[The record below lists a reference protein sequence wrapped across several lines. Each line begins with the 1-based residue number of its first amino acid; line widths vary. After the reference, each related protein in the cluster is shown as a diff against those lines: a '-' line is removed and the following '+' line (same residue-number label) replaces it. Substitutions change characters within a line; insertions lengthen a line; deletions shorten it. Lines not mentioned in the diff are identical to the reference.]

1 MKPNQTVLR
10 ETARMALGIALCAG
24 IMFGVYALLGKLG
37 GSVVAGGL
45 YTSALTILNFFVM
58 GMTVQA
64 ITNEVG
70 KKERTDEEIENLSTQ
85 MKARMKTSY
94 SMRTLAMLALVVVGI
109 VVFKFDGLATVLP
122 LAFPRAV
129 LLILQITGRVNTSE
143 GSDQT

>member
-1 MKPNQTVLR
+1 MKPDSAVRR
-10 ETARMALGIALCAG
+10 ETARVAVGVFALVAAMLA
-24 IMFGVYALLGKLG
+24 VYAVIGRFSAPALLGG
-37 GSVVAGGL
+37 V
-45 YTSALTILNFFVM
+45 YTGALTVVNFFVM